1 MEKEFC
7 LEKDEEVVLEEEDEL
22 NDLIYTGESD
32 KPVFELVKV
41 TKKDFSIY
49 ELFRK
54 YQKGQ
59 LTLEVD
65 FQRKSVWDNKQK
77 CELIESILMGLPL
90 PIFYLKQKNNSTY
103 VVVDGKQRLS
113 TLFDFLQNKFQLK
126 LLKILTFLNGKKFM
140 NLEEEYGIYQ
150 AQLEDYQVYSHV
162 ILPPTP
168 DKVLFDIFDR
178 VNRGGTKLNKQ
189 EIRNALYHGK
199 GLNMIAEISKTKIFE
214 EATGI
219 ENRKDSRMKGSY
231 LLTRFLAFYLLFNGM
246 LFKNNKT
253 YEYTSDLD
261 DLIELTLTQLNIESS
276 EKLSELKQITLRC
289 LEMSK
294 DILGRGAFRR
304 EMKISNPINMNI
316 FETTLYFMSL
326 IAGQRIASDKIVKGL
341 IQAITSEE
349 YLGYIGNSRENIKN
363 VNGRFNMMKKLSKE
377 IVYD

>member
-90 PIFYLKQKNNSTY
+90 PIFYLKQQNNSTY

-326 IAGQRIASDKIVKGL
+326 IAGQRMASDKIVKGL
-341 IQAITSEE
+341 MQAITSEE

>member
-7 LEKDEEVVLEEEDEL
+7 LEKDEEVVLEEEEEL
-22 NDLIYTGESD
+22 NDLIYKGESD
-32 KPVFELVKV
+32 RPVFELVKV

-59 LTLEVD
+59 LILEVD
-65 FQRKSVWDNKQK
+65 FQRKSVWNNKQK

-90 PIFYLKQKNNSTY
+90 PVFYLKQQNNSTY

-113 TLFDFLQNKFQLK
+113 TLFDFLQNEFQLK

-140 NLEEEYGIYQ
+140 DLEEGYGIYQ

-168 DKVLFDIFDR
+168 DKVLFDVFDR

-199 GLNMIAEISKTKIFE
+199 GLNMITEISRTKIFE

-219 ENRKDSRMKGSY
+219 YNIKDSRMKGSY
-231 LLTRFLAFYLLFNGM
+231 LLTRFLAFYLLFNKM
-246 LFKNNKT
+246 LLKNNKK

-261 DLIELTLTQLNIESS
+261 DLIELTLTQLNMESS
-276 EKLSELKQITLRC
+276 EKLSKLKQITLRC

-304 EMKISNPINMNI
+304 EMKVSNPINMNI

-326 IAGQRIASDKIVKGL
+326 IGEQRIASDKIVKNL
-341 IQAITSEE
+341 MQVITSEE

>member
-90 PIFYLKQKNNSTY
+90 PIFYLKQQNNSTY

-168 DKVLFDIFDR
+168 DKVLFDIFER

-341 IQAITSEE
+341 MQAITSEE

>member
-1 MEKEFC
+1 MDKESY
-7 LEKDEEVVLEEEDEL
+7 LEKGEEVVLEEEEEL
-22 NDLIYTGESD
+22 NDLIYKGESD
-32 KPVFELVKV
+32 RPVFELVKV

-59 LTLEVD
+59 LILEVD
-65 FQRKSVWDNKQK
+65 FQRKSVWNNKQK

-90 PIFYLKQKNNSTY
+90 PVFYLKQQNNSTY

-113 TLFDFLQNKFQLK
+113 TLFDFLQNEFQLK

-140 NLEEEYGIYQ
+140 DLEEGYGIYQ

-168 DKVLFDIFDR
+168 DKVLFDVFDR

-199 GLNMIAEISKTKIFE
+199 GLNMITEISRTKIFE

-219 ENRKDSRMKGSY
+219 YNIKDSRMKGSY
-231 LLTRFLAFYLLFNGM
+231 LLTRFLAFYLLFNKM
-246 LFKNNKT
+246 LLKNNKK

-261 DLIELTLTQLNIESS
+261 DLIELTLTQLNMESS
-276 EKLSELKQITLRC
+276 EKLSKLKQITLRC

-304 EMKISNPINMNI
+304 EMKVSNPINMNI

-326 IAGQRIASDKIVKGL
+326 IGEQRIASDKIVKSL
-341 IQAITSEE
+341 MQVITSEE

>member
-90 PIFYLKQKNNSTY
+90 PIFYLKQQNNSTY

-126 LLKILTFLNGKKFM
+126 LLKILTFLNGKK
-140 NLEEEYGIYQ
+140 IY
-150 AQLEDYQVYSHV
+150 E
-162 ILPPTP
+162 
-168 DKVLFDIFDR
+168 
-178 VNRGGTKLNKQ
+178 
-189 EIRNALYHGK
+189 
-199 GLNMIAEISKTKIFE
+199 
-214 EATGI
+214 
-219 ENRKDSRMKGSY
+219 
-231 LLTRFLAFYLLFNGM
+231 
-246 LFKNNKT
+246 
-253 YEYTSDLD
+253 
-261 DLIELTLTQLNIESS
+261 
-276 EKLSELKQITLRC
+276 
-289 LEMSK
+289 
-294 DILGRGAFRR
+294 FRR
-304 EMKISNPINMNI
+304 RIWNI
-316 FETTLYFMSL
+316 PSSIGGLSSL
-326 IAGQRIASDKIVKGL
+326 FSCN
-341 IQAITSEE
+341 TSTDP
-349 YLGYIGNSRENIKN
+349 R
-363 VNGRFNMMKKLSKE
+363 
-377 IVYD
+377 

>member
-1 MEKEFC
+1 MEMKPY

-22 NDLIYTGESD
+22 NNLIYTGGSE

-65 FQRKSVWDNKQK
+65 FQRKSVWDNRQK

-90 PIFYLKQKNNSTY
+90 PIFYLKQQNNSTY

-113 TLFDFLQNKFQLK
+113 TLFDFLQNNFQLK
-126 LLKILTFLNGKKFM
+126 LLKILTFLNGKKFVD
-140 NLEEEYGIYQ
+140 LEEEYGIYQ

-246 LFKNNKT
+246 LFKNNKI

-276 EKLSELKQITLRC
+276 EKLSEFKQITLRC

-326 IAGQRIASDKIVKGL
+326 INGHIIDSEKIANGL
-341 IQAITSEE
+341 MKVITSDE
-349 YLGYIGNSRENIKN
+349 YLGYIGNSRENIRN
-363 VNGRFNMMKKLSKE
+363 VSGRFNMMIKLFKE

>member
-1 MEKEFC
+1 MDKESY

-90 PIFYLKQKNNSTY
+90 PIFYLKQQNNSTY

-341 IQAITSEE
+341 MQVITSEE
-349 YLGYIGNSRENIKN
+349 YLRYIGNSRENIKN

-377 IVYD
+377 IIYD

>member
-90 PIFYLKQKNNSTY
+90 PIFYLKQQNNSTY

-341 IQAITSEE
+341 MQAITSEE